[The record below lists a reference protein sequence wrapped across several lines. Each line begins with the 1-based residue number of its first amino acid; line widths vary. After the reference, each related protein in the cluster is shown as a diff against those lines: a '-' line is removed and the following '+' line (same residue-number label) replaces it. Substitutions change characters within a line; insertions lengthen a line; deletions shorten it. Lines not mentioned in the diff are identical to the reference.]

1 MVKKKMMKVLQIC
14 NKPPFPPIDG
24 GCIAMN
30 NITEGLSDMG
40 VQVDVI
46 SISTRKHPAMPEL
59 FPQDYLNKTNFE
71 HIRLDTEIKIKDAFF
86 NLFSG
91 DSYNI
96 QRFVSKKFSRLIEK
110 RLNENEYDIVLIESL
125 YVTPY
130 IDLIRQITTIPIVLR
145 AHNLEHVIW
154 ERMAQNTINPVKRSY
169 LSILA
174 KRLKNYE
181 INVIQK
187 VDAIAAITELDSFE
201 FERLGFNG
209 KIEIF
214 PVGYSMKE
222 LPLNPKIKKGSLF
235 HLASMDWHPNQEAV
249 DWFLQKVWKSIQEIH
264 PLTELYLAGRSM
276 NKKLLGLDVNNVQ
289 VVGEVH
295 SAKDFIAA
303 HDIMIVP
310 LLSGSGMRVK
320 LIEGMALG
328 KTIITTSIGAE
339 GIEAE
344 HNKHLMIADTPE
356 EFVRAIDRC
365 LNDEEFKSLIGKNA
379 QRLIASKYSNK
390 SISSRLI
397 YFFDQL
403 IHTSA

>member
-1 MVKKKMMKVLQIC
+1 MKVLQIC
-14 NKPPFPPIDG
+14 NKPPYPPIDG

-30 NITEGLSDMG
+30 NITDGLSDMG

-59 FPQDYLNKTNFE
+59 FPDDYLSKTNFD
-71 HIRLDTEIKIKDAFF
+71 HIKVDTEIKIKDAFF
-86 NLFSG
+86 NLFSNE
-91 DSYNI
+91 SYNI
-96 QRFVSKKFSRLIEK
+96 QRFISKRFTKLIKERLSQ
-110 RLNENEYDIVLIESL
+110 NTYDIILIESL

-130 IDLIRQITTIPIVLR
+130 VDIIRNLCEAPIVLR
-145 AHNLEHVIW
+145 AHNIEHVIW
-154 ERMAQNTINPVKRSY
+154 ERMAMNTINPVKRQY

-181 INVIQK
+181 IEVLSKI
-187 VDAIAAITELDSFE
+187 DAIAAITELDSFE
-201 FERLGFNG
+201 FEKLGFNG
-209 KIEIF
+209 KKDIF
-214 PVGYSMKE
+214 PVGYSMKD
-222 LPLNPKIKKGSLF
+222 LPLNRDYKKGSIF
-235 HLASMDWHPNQEAV
+235 HIASMDWHPNQEAV
-249 DWFLQKVWKSIQEIH
+249 DWFLDKVWDKIQEEH
-264 PLTELYLAGRSM
+264 PVTKLYLAGRSM
-276 NKKLLGLDVNNVQ
+276 SKKLKNLDVSNVK
-289 VVGEVH
+289 VIGEVH
-295 SAKDFIAA
+295 SAKEFMAG

-339 GIEAE
+339 GIEANNGE
-344 HNKHLMIADTPE
+344 HLLIADTPE
-356 EFVRAIDRC
+356 EFATCISKC
-365 LNDEEFKSLIGKNA
+365 LNDDEFKSQIGLNA

-403 IHTSA
+403 IHAIA

>member
-1 MVKKKMMKVLQIC
+1 MMKVLQIC
-14 NKPPFPPIDG
+14 NKPPYPPIDG

-40 VQVDVI
+40 VCVDVV

-59 FPQDYLNKTNFE
+59 FPDNYLEKTQFE
-71 HIRLDTEIKIKDAFF
+71 HVKVDTEIKIKDAFF
-86 NLFSG
+86 NLFSN
-91 DSYNI
+91 DSYNV
-96 QRFVSKKFSRLIEK
+96 QRFISKKFSQLLEN
-110 RLNENEYDIVLIESL
+110 RLNDNQYDIILIESL

-130 IDLIRQITTIPIVLR
+130 IDLIRSLCETPIVLR

-154 ERMAQNTINPVKRSY
+154 ERMVKNTINPVKRQY

-181 INVIQK
+181 AEVIK
-187 VDAIAAITELDSFE
+187 KIDAIAAITELDAFE
-201 FERLGFNG
+201 FQRLGFNG
-209 KIEIF
+209 RLEIF
-214 PVGYSMKE
+214 PVGYSMKD
-222 LPLNPKIKKGSLF
+222 LPMNRDFKKGSLF

-249 DWFLQKVWKSIQEIH
+249 NWFLDKVWSKIQANF
-264 PLTELYLAGRSM
+264 PLSKLYLAGRGMS
-276 NKKLLGLDVNNVQ
+276 KKMKNLDINNVEI
-289 VVGEVH
+289 VGEVH
-295 SAKDFIAA
+295 SAKDFIVE

-344 HNKHLMIADTPE
+344 DNQHLIIADTPE
-356 EFVRAIDRC
+356 EFAAAITKC
-365 LNDEEFKSLIGKNA
+365 LKDTPFKESIGLEA

-403 IHTSA
+403 IHAGA